1 MFSFKTDSRGEELM
15 LTCLVARK
23 IDLDSK
29 VDSSLKL
36 EIRAFDSKIDFT
48 FNSLLARINF
58 PESTKNQFLS
68 QNQTHTHH
76 LLSTS
81 ISDLDLN

>member
-58 PESTKNQFLS
+58 PESTNSKSIFVAEPN
-68 QNQTHTHH
+68 THT
-76 LLSTS
+76 SS
-81 ISDLDLN
+81 IVNIYK